1 HIAGISILPTS
12 YRLQL
17 HITGRLTSSR
27 DIVNPS
33 PQDPPFTG
41 KIKDFLLVLWCQQS
55 TRALIINGIRG
66 RLEQN
71 IQIILPYITS
81 RNSHYHSSLNIPRGY
96 WRTFSFVALPQY
108 PHQSQ
113 LPA

>member
-1 HIAGISILPTS
+1 
-12 YRLQL
+12 
-17 HITGRLTSSR
+17 
-27 DIVNPS
+27 PS

-41 KIKDFLLVLWCQQS
+41 KIKDFLLVLWCQQN
-55 TRALIINGIRG
+55 TRALIINSIRG
-66 RLEQN
+66 RLKQN

-113 LPA
+113 LPAQISFAVQSLVVSVVLPASHQVLQPLRNT